1 MSDEAN
7 PVTGTEVEAELI
19 QPELLDRDAMLNVFL
34 VVIALCL
41 AVLYFWL
48 TLPTILVSSR
58 STVGHHTGVQ
68 FSKTKVDWE
77 FSLPDEVQEILGGEE
92 LVKEAVALH
101 KKNEVRITNVQVVD
115 VIGDSG
121 NEVLVCDGAANQVRA
136 HWLKDG
142 KWEGELLADRL
153 HVPAHATVTDIDGD
167 GDKDVVVSE
176 LGDIM
181 PSDELVGRV
190 TILEATDGG
199 FKQHVVLQDVRRI
212 ADVQPG
218 DFDGDGDLDLAV
230 GIFGYAR
237 GGVMWL
243 ENLGG
248 LRFIEHS
255 IDDRPGVIH
264 VPVADYDGD
273 GDLDIAA
280 VVTQDEEEVWILEN
294 TAPGSFRP
302 KMVYFTHNFDA
313 GGGGLVAVD
322 LDQDGDQDFLLS
334 HGDNLEFGHGWP
346 QDYHG
351 CVWLRN
357 NGDLEFEAKRIGQL
371 GGTYAAAVTDM
382 DRDGDLDVVLVSMSN
397 EFKEPS
403 NPSMVW
409 LENEQKY
416 HDDAVWKQWKL
427 ATNPVELITVDTGD
441 INGDGLD
448 DIVAGQFRIPL
459 SVVPLDQPVTVWL
472 RESEEVDP

>member
-1 MSDEAN
+1 MSNDSAVTATETEADS
-7 PVTGTEVEAELI
+7 I
-19 QPELLDRDAMLNVFL
+19 QPERLDRDAMLNVVL
-34 VVIALCL
+34 VAIVLCL
-41 AVLYFWL
+41 AVLYYWL
-48 TLPTILVSSR
+48 KLPMVLNSSRPPVTRHPDVRFSSVAVDSEFLVSDD
-58 STVGHHTGVQ
+58 VMN
-68 FSKTKVDWE
+68 
-77 FSLPDEVQEILGGEE
+77 LLGGEE
-92 LVKEAVALH
+92 IVGETIESQ
-101 KKNEVRITNVQVVD
+101 KNEVRITNVQVVD
-115 VIGDSG
+115 VLGDER
-121 NEVLVCDGAANQVRA
+121 NEILVCDGSGNQVRA
-136 HWLKDG
+136 HWLEDDEWKS
-142 KWEGELLADRL
+142 EVLADRM
-153 HVPAHATVTDIDGD
+153 HIPAHATVADIDGD
-167 GDKDVVVSE
+167 GDRDVIVSE

-190 TILEATDGG
+190 TILEATEDGYR
-199 FKQHVVLQDVRRI
+199 QRVVLQDVRRI
-212 ADVQPG
+212 ADVQAG
-218 DFDGDGDLDLAV
+218 DLDGDGDLDLAV
-230 GIFGYAR
+230 GVFGYAR

-243 ENLGG
+243 ENVGALS
-248 LRFIEHS
+248 FVEHS

-294 TAPGSFRP
+294 TDPGIFVPR
-302 KMVYFTHNFDA
+302 MVYFTHNFDA

-351 CVWLRN
+351 CVWLCN
-357 NGDLEFEAKRIGQL
+357 NGNLEFEARRIGQF
-371 GGTYAAAVTDM
+371 GGTYAAAATDM

-397 EFKEPS
+397 EFKEPT

-409 LENEQKY
+409 LENEQEY
-416 HDDAVWKQWKL
+416 RSDEMWKQWKL
-427 ATNPVELITVDTGD
+427 ATNPVELITVDVGD
-441 INGDGLD
+441 LNGDGHD

-472 RESEEVDP
+472 REVDKESTE